1 MSEES
6 LSRQPARTR
15 AAAVA
20 VARDLLEREGPGAL
34 TMRRIAGELGIR
46 APSLYKHYPD
56 KRALEAAVVA
66 EGLTEFGLV
75 MAAASARGDNPVRS
89 MALTYRRWALA
100 HPHLYRLM
108 NDRPLARDLLPPG
121 LEDEAAEPVV
131 SVFGPG
137 ATARVAWAL
146 AHGLVSL
153 ELADRFPAGADLG
166 AAWEEAIRVL
176 GAAPSDGGGP
186 TGSRGS

>member
-1 MSEES
+1 MTPRRNRDRFVE
-6 LSRQPARTR
+6 PKPPTR
-15 AAAVA
+15 DAAVA
-20 VARDLLEREGPGAL
+20 VARALLEQDGPQAV
-34 TMRRIAGELGIR
+34 TMRRIAGELGIQ

-66 EGLTEFGLV
+66 KALTEFGLV
-75 MAAASARGDNPVRS
+75 MTAAIAGGGDPVRS
-89 MALTYRRWALA
+89 MALTYRRWALE

-121 LEDEAAEPVV
+121 LEDAAVAPVV
-131 SVFGPG
+131 SVFGAR

-153 ELADRFPAGADLG
+153 ELADRFPADADLG

-176 GAAPSDGGGP
+176 GAAPPGEGRFG
-186 TGSRGS
+186 